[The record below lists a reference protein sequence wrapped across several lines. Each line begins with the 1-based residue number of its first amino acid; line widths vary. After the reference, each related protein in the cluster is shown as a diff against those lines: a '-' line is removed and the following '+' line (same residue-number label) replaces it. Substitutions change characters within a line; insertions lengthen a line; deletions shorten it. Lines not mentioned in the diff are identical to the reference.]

1 VAVLDLTQEL
11 FSLSLLVVE
20 LSGEFFDLSIVV
32 SSLYLG
38 ILVSKLLDLASLTLS
53 FLLEELELPT

>member
-11 FSLSLLVVE
+11 FSLSLLVAE